1 MFLITGLGNPG
12 GAYAFTRHNAGYMV
26 IDRLA
31 ERMGIRCDSEGGV
44 VGRNYLYAASHI
56 GDEEVGLVKP
66 LTFMNRSGAAVAPI
80 LEELGGESGFDASFL
95 IVVCDDCD
103 LPFGKLRVR
112 PSGGAGGQRG
122 LESIIEHTG
131 SKDFLRVR
139 MGIGRPGSVENDEND
154 DGEGDGHASGS
165 GGFDP
170 VSIDEEELSEYV
182 LSPFSKEQQEGLGVF
197 LDRGADAVEAVIKDG
212 VERAMNVYN
221 CRVRFFYFDLG

>member
-1 MFLITGLGNPG
+1 LFLITGLGNPG

-31 ERMGIRCDSEGGV
+31 RRMGIRLDSEGG
-44 VGRNYLYAASHI
+44 GRGSNYLFASTTV

-80 LEELGGESGFDASFL
+80 LEELGGESGFDATSL

-112 PSGGAGGQRG
+112 KSGGAGGQRG

-139 MGIGRPGSVENDEND
+139 MGIGRPGVVNED
-154 DGEGDGHASGS
+154 DGADGQASVDSGS
-165 GGFDP
+165 SG
-170 VSIDEEELSEYV
+170 SIDDEELSEYV
-182 LSPFSKEQQEGLGVF
+182 LSPFSKVQNDGLDEF
-197 LDRGADAVEAVIKDG
+197 IDRGADAVEAVIKDG
-212 VERAMNVYN
+212 VERAMNLYN
-221 CRVRFFYFDLG
+221 